1 MQREDIVS
9 QLTESENNNSALEQE
24 ISVLDLSILDL
35 NSQIEAINQELQR
48 RQNQILQLQDTVMTL
63 QNTMDALT
71 YSTSFSTQNC
81 PLDNPGS
88 KMNIGYDNGEGLG
101 IAGDGIITFDE
112 IQYIVGECPGN
123 FGRVYNETTEEHDWG
138 PQRTVVMG
146 GILYF
151 LADDGIHDWELWR
164 SDGTLSGTYIVKD
177 LSLIHI

>member
-1 MQREDIVS
+1 M
-9 QLTESENNNSALEQE
+9 
-24 ISVLDLSILDL
+24 
-35 NSQIEAINQELQR
+35 NSQIEAINLELQQ
-48 RQNQILQLQDTVMTL
+48 RQNQILQLEDTVTTL
-63 QNTMDALT
+63 QNTMDGLT
-71 YSTSFSTQNC
+71 YSISFSTQNC

-123 FGRVYNETTEEHDWG
+123 YGKVYNETTEEHDWG
-138 PQRTVVMG
+138 QQRTVVMG

-177 LSLIHI
+177 IRGEDCIMATDPDTGEQYEDCTNWGSTLDLSLIHI